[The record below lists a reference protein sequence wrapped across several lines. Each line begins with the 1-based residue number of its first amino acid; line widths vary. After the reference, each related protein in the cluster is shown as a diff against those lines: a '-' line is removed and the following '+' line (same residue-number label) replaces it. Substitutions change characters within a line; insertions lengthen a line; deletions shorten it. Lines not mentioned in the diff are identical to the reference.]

1 MRAFSLAPLIT
12 IALLFAGVKTKVA
25 SGTVAVVDYGMGN
38 LRSVAQA
45 VIHATT
51 DTRVNAVITQDPRVV
66 RDAHRVVLPGQ
77 GAMADCMRE
86 LRESGLLESVLE
98 AAATKPLFGV
108 CVGMQML
115 LDHSA
120 EGRTAEGTPGLG
132 LIGGEVIRFDL
143 AGQSA
148 PDGSRYKVP
157 QMGWNRVHQSR
168 PHPVWGDVADGE
180 WFYFVHSFYARPLD
194 ARHSVGETDYGGRS
208 TSAVA
213 RDNIF
218 ATQFHPEKSADQGL
232 ALYRNFLHWNP

>member
-1 MRAFSLAPLIT
+1 MNS
-12 IALLFAGVKTKVA
+12 VVNQ
-25 SGTVAVVDYGMGN
+25 TVAVVDYGMGN

-51 DTRVNAVITQDPRVV
+51 DTHVNAVITQDPQVV
-66 RDAHRVVLPGQ
+66 RNAHRVVLPGQ

-120 EGRTAEGTPGLG
+120 EGHTAAGTPGLG
-132 LIGGEVIRFDL
+132 LIAGEVLKFDC
-143 AGQSA
+143 AGQTA

-194 ARHSVGETDYGGRS
+194 SRHSVGETEYGARF

-218 ATQFHPEKSADQGL
+218 ATQFHPEKSANQGL
-232 ALYRNFLHWNP
+232 ALYRNFLHWEP